1 MSSLL
6 KPNPEPV
13 LISDSQTKSLSIFGG
28 IQVNFENQNRFPF
41 NYSTKELVESIS
53 EFTEDL
59 SPLID
64 DAYRADLS
72 SYDMDGRI
80 VTSFYPLRKRLRTHP
95 ASTAD
100 WKINEFIKDFRTLQG
115 IVLESY
121 IEGRHTTFGLKPERS
136 QLLYYH
142 MLNRDARKVHEF
154 IGQLQLKILN
164 FFASKGKIHYYN
176 EQQKVLITTFVQNV
190 EKKEKDESFIYF

>member
-28 IQVNFENQNRFPF
+28 IQVNFRNRNQSPF
-41 NYSTKELVESIS
+41 NFSTKELVESIS
-53 EFTEDL
+53 EFTEEL

-80 VTSFYPLRKRLRTHP
+80 VTSFSPLRRKLRTHP

-100 WKINEFIKDFRTLQG
+100 WKVNEFMKDFRTLQG
-115 IVLESY
+115 IVLQNY
-121 IEGRHTTFGLKPERS
+121 IEGRHTTFGLKPEKS
-136 QLLYYH
+136 QLLFCH
-142 MLNRDARKVHEF
+142 MLNRDARKIHEF
-154 IGQLQLKILN
+154 IGQLHLKILN
-164 FFASKGKIHYYN
+164 FFASKGKIHYFN
-176 EQQKVLITTFVQNV
+176 EQDKVLITTFVQNI
-190 EKKEKDESFIYF
+190 EKKEKDDSYIYF